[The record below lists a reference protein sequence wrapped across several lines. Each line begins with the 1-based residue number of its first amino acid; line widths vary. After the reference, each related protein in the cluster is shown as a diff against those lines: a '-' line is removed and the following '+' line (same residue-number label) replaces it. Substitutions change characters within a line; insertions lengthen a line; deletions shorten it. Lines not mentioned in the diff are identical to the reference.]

1 MNRGKING
9 QLHLHLGL
17 NMGVGIDK
25 QSMEAASV
33 AGEVIRWKHSSE
45 LELVRLLFK
54 RDAAFIF
61 TRAASFS
68 IIKCAFERRGLN
80 ADLREPRPP
89 STATPLLTLSAE
101 LFSTQKRHQKTPNE
115 PKAIPQAR
123 SNNERLT
130 V

>member
-1 MNRGKING
+1 MLKR
-9 QLHLHLGL
+9 
-17 NMGVGIDK
+17 
-25 QSMEAASV
+25 SMFV

-61 TRAASFS
+61 ARAASFS

-80 ADLREPRPP
+80 ANLREPRPP

-115 PKAIPQAR
+115 PKAIPQAH